1 MIIREKEPLVTGAS
15 LEYTR
20 RNEKGMK
27 GKAATSFNIIYNIH

>member
-1 MIIREKEPLVTGAS
+1 MIIREKESLVTGAS

-27 GKAATSFNIIYNIH
+27 RNERESSNKL